1 MFNKDINLV
10 FQHFIKFIFKLLIFR
25 INKTIITIF
34 NNTIKIFNP
43 IIYFI
48 AILILIYNM
57 LIILR

>member
-10 FQHFIKFIFKLLIFR
+10 FQYFIKFIFKLLIFR

>member
-10 FQHFIKFIFKLLIFR
+10 FQYFIKFIFKLLVFR
-25 INKTIITIF
+25 INKTTITIF

-48 AILILIYNM
+48 TILILIYNM